1 MTDPRAGSGD
11 LTAKAKIRN
20 AALDLYADQG
30 EDRVSMRAV
39 AAAAGVTVGLVQHH
53 FKTKDGLREA
63 VEQLIVD
70 YHAQAIA
77 GAPAEGTPA
86 EVTAARDLAVQQM
99 FADHPPVVDY
109 LRRAVLDP
117 AGEHLQLIGR
127 LTELT
132 RSEVTKSR
140 ETGMASTERSEAAQV
155 VGVMVRQLGVLFL
168 QPMVDAIWEQLGG
181 PDTPGAA
188 KPSLKVAMLDD
199 GSRVGESGKEA
210 AG

>member
-1 MTDPRAGSGD
+1 MSDPRASPGD

-30 EDRVSMRAV
+30 EGRVSMRAV

-53 FKTKDGLREA
+53 FKTKEGLRNA

-77 GAPAEGTPA
+77 SAPTDGTPGEVIA
-86 EVTAARDLAVQQM
+86 ERDRAVQRM
-99 FADHPPVVDY
+99 LLEHPPVVDY

-117 AGEHLQLIGR
+117 AGEHGALIGR

-140 ETGMASTERSEAAQV
+140 ESGLASTDRSEAVQV
-155 VGVMVRQLGVLFL
+155 VRVMVRQLGGLFL
-168 QPMVDAIWEQLGG
+168 QPMVDAIWAGAGG
-181 PDTPGAA
+181 LDTADSE
-188 KPSLKVAMLDD
+188 KPSLSV
-199 GSRVGESGKEA
+199 SIVER
-210 AG
+210 